1 MIPRGSGIPPE
12 WRAMSKSRLHLSFPE
27 PLVERPVIYEAANR
41 FGVVP
46 NIRRA
51 NVESHSGWVI
61 LELTGD
67 QQSIDEAV
75 SWFSEVGVVVNR
87 MEGDVLES

>member
-1 MIPRGSGIPPE
+1 
-12 WRAMSKSRLHLSFPE
+12 MSKSRLHLSFPE

-51 NVESHSGWVI
+51 NVETHSGWVI
-61 LELTGD
+61 LELSGD
-67 QQSIDEAV
+67 QQSIDDAV

>member
-1 MIPRGSGIPPE
+1 MTST
-12 WRAMSKSRLHLSFPE
+12 RLFVSFPE
-27 PLVERPVIYEAANR
+27 ELVDRPIIYEVIKQ
-41 FGVVP
+41 FDVVP

-61 LELTGD
+61 LELNGD
-67 QQSIDEAV
+67 AAQLDGSVTWLE
-75 SWFSEVGVVVNR
+75 ELGCTVNR

>member
-1 MIPRGSGIPPE
+1 MTRT
-12 WRAMSKSRLHLSFPE
+12 RLFVSFPE
-27 PLVERPVIYEAANR
+27 ELVDRPIIYEVVKQ
-41 FGVVP
+41 FDVVP

-61 LELTGD
+61 LELAGEPGPLDDSVAWLENLGCT
-67 QQSIDEAV
+67 
-75 SWFSEVGVVVNR
+75 VNR

>member
-1 MIPRGSGIPPE
+1 
-12 WRAMSKSRLHLSFPE
+12 MSRSRLHLSFPE
-27 PLVERPVIYEAANR
+27 PLVGRPVIYEAANR

-51 NVESHSGWVI
+51 NVEASSGWVI
-61 LELTGD
+61 LELTGE
-67 QQSIDEAV
+67 QQAIDEAV
-75 SWFSEVGVVVNR
+75 SWFSEVGVIVNR

>member
-1 MIPRGSGIPPE
+1 
-12 WRAMSKSRLHLSFPE
+12 MSRSRLHLSFPE

-51 NVESHSGWVI
+51 NVETHSGWVI

-75 SWFSEVGVVVNR
+75 SWFSEVGVIVNR

>member
-1 MIPRGSGIPPE
+1 
-12 WRAMSKSRLHLSFPE
+12 LSFPE
-27 PLVERPVIYEAANR
+27 PLVGRPVIYEAANR

-51 NVESHSGWVI
+51 NVEAHSGWVI
-61 LELTGD
+61 LELVGEAAD
-67 QQSIDEAV
+67 IDKAV
-75 SWFSEVGVVVNR
+75 AWFGEVGVMVNR

>member
-1 MIPRGSGIPPE
+1 
-12 WRAMSKSRLHLSFPE
+12 MSKSRLHLSFPE

-51 NVESHSGWVI
+51 NVETHSGWVI

-75 SWFSEVGVVVNR
+75 TWFSEVGVIVNR

>member
-1 MIPRGSGIPPE
+1 MS
-12 WRAMSKSRLHLSFPE
+12 RARLYLSFPE
-27 PLVERPVIYEAANR
+27 ALVERPVIFEAANR
-41 FGVVP
+41 FGVMP

-61 LELTGD
+61 LELTGE
-67 QQSIDEAV
+67 QQAIDDAV
-75 SWFSEVGVVVNR
+75 AWFTEVGVSVNR

>member
-1 MIPRGSGIPPE
+1 
-12 WRAMSKSRLHLSFPE
+12 MSRSRLHLSFPE

-61 LELTGD
+61 LELTGER
-67 QQSIDEAV
+67 QAIDDAV
-75 SWFSEVGVVVNR
+75 NWFSEVGVVVNR

>member
-1 MIPRGSGIPPE
+1 MQ
-12 WRAMSKSRLHLSFPE
+12 MSKSRLHLSFPE

-51 NVESHSGWVI
+51 NVETHSGWVI
-61 LELTGD
+61 LELVGD
-67 QQSIDEAV
+67 QGAIDDAV
-75 SWFSEVGVVVNR
+75 NWFSEVGVIVYR